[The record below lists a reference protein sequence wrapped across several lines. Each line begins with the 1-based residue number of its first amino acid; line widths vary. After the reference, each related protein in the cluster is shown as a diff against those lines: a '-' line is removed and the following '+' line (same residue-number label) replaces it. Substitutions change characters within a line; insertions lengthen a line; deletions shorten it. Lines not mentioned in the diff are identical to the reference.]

1 MDAMER
7 RCQIVEIL
15 CDAKIRVKMRD
26 LAPRFNVSVRTIRT
40 DVDVLSLTYPIQTT
54 RGRYNGGIGFI
65 DGYRPKKARLTP
77 IQRDFLY
84 RIMCKVSKSDQEIVQ
99 SSPVDVLSSIVLPA
113 AFAPAIIFLSRPY
126 LFPPVLCVS

>member
-15 CDAKIRVKMRD
+15 CDAKISVKMRD
-26 LAPRFNVSVRTIRT
+26 LASRFNVSVRTIRT

-65 DGYRPKKARLTP
+65 DGYRPKNARLTP

-99 SSPVDVLSSIVLPA
+99 SILHD
-113 AFAPAIIFLSRPY
+113 FALTQ
-126 LFPPVLCVS
+126 

>member
-54 RGRYNGGIGFI
+54 RG
-65 DGYRPKKARLTP
+65 
-77 IQRDFLY
+77 
-84 RIMCKVSKSDQEIVQ
+84 
-99 SSPVDVLSSIVLPA
+99 
-113 AFAPAIIFLSRPY
+113 
-126 LFPPVLCVS
+126 

>member
-15 CDAKIRVKMRD
+15 FDAKIRVKMRD
-26 LAPRFNVSVRTIRT
+26 LASRFNVSVRTIRT

-54 RGRYNGGIGFI
+54 RGRYNDGIGFI
-65 DGYRPKKARLTP
+65 DGYRPKNARLTP

-99 SSPVDVLSSIVLPA
+99 SILHD
-113 AFAPAIIFLSRPY
+113 FALTQ
-126 LFPPVLCVS
+126 

>member
-26 LAPRFNVSVRTIRT
+26 LASRFNVSVRTIRT
-40 DVDVLSLTYPIQTT
+40 DVDVLSLTYPIQT
-54 RGRYNGGIGFI
+54 RYNGGIGFI
-65 DGYRPKKARLTP
+65 DGYRPKNARLTP

-99 SSPVDVLSSIVLPA
+99 SILHD
-113 AFAPAIIFLSRPY
+113 FALTQ
-126 LFPPVLCVS
+126 